1 MKIQAVV
8 NVTGDAS
15 ASDNYL
21 FFTTVKG
28 VVKRTPVQEFAN
40 IRSNGLKAIT
50 LKDDDELIGV
60 TITDGHQNVI
70 IGTHDGYAVSFDET
84 TVRSMGGRLLGF
96 AGFAYAMM
104 TL

>member
-1 MKIQAVV
+1 LLGVNSGEKIQAVV

-84 TVRSMGGRLLGF
+84 TVRSMGR
-96 AGFAYAMM
+96 
-104 TL
+104 T